1 MRALVLACA
10 FFVAC
15 GGSSGGSPAPS
26 GNGGAGPGGGPT
38 GPGTTN
44 PPPSAPAG
52 GGDWTQYRGSVRGTS
67 SLPGT
72 WDVSDVAALA
82 PAWTQD
88 LGSFGYSQPILSG
101 DAVYVAMGF
110 SAHVAAL
117 DLRTGSVRWM
127 RTDFDP
133 RVSTAC
139 GGVVRAGMWAA
150 PAIVGDALYVAAP
163 DGNVYSLR
171 TSDGSTVWASKV
183 ADGTP
188 AGHGEFV
195 QSSPAVS
202 TKLGKL
208 YLGVASTDHCD
219 EVAGRILSV
228 DLATGASQTVSLV
241 QPGQRGAAVWSSISI
256 DEDAGLLFA
265 STGNR
270 VNPTAAETLAQSIVS
285 LDAHTLAVVDH
296 WQNPTSLANS
306 DFGSSP
312 ALFEA
317 TDGTKLVAAANKDG
331 WLYVLRRDR
340 LSSGP
345 LWKAQLAVIDPAAP
359 SVGGD
364 PAAGFGSIVSP
375 TFTHGML
382 YAAGGKTT
390 AGEPGSVVAFDPLT
404 GAVRFRHATPGYVI
418 AAMPSVGDL
427 LVVESSSPD
436 NQRGWLEILDARDLT
451 LLRRFDG
458 PNATFA
464 APSMGHGRILWMDNL
479 GRLTALAG
487 SITP

>member
-1 MRALVLACA
+1 MRALAIACA
-10 FFVAC
+10 VLVAC
-15 GGSSGGSPAPS
+15 GGGGGGSPAQP
-26 GNGGAGPGGGPT
+26 GNGGSGTAPDAGPIAP
-38 GPGTTN
+38 N
-44 PPPSAPAG
+44 PPPGPAG
-52 GGDWTQYRGSVRGTS
+52 GGDWAQYRASVRGTS
-67 SLPGT
+67 SSSGT
-72 WDVSDVAALA
+72 WEVSDASAIGPL
-82 PAWTQD
+82 WTQN
-88 LGSFGYSQPILSG
+88 LGSFGYSQPMIVG
-101 DAVYVAMGF
+101 DSVYVAMGF

-117 DLRTGSVRWM
+117 DLRTGTTRWI
-127 RTDFDP
+127 RNDFSP
-133 RVSTAC
+133 AVATSC
-139 GGVVRAGMWAA
+139 GGTKRPGIWAA
-150 PAIVGDALYVAAP
+150 PAVSGDAVYVAAP

-171 TSDGSTVWASKV
+171 KTDGSTLWASKV
-183 ADGTP
+183 ADGTA

-202 TKLGKL
+202 TALGKL
-208 YLGVASTDHCD
+208 YLGVASSEHCD

-228 DLATGASQTVSLV
+228 DLATGASQTASLV
-241 QPGQRGAAVWSSISI
+241 GPGQRGAVIWSSISI

-270 VNPTAAETLAQSIVS
+270 VAAEPLAQSIVS
-285 LDAHTLAVVDH
+285 FDARTLTVVDH
-296 WQNPTSLANS
+296 WQDPTPLENS

-317 TDGTKLVAAANKDG
+317 SDGTKLVAAANKDG

-345 LWKAQLAVIDPAAP
+345 VWKSQLAVIDPAAP
-359 SVGGD
+359 TQGGD
-364 PAAGFGSIVSP
+364 PTQGFGSIVSP

-382 YAAGGKTT
+382 YAAGGRTP
-390 AGEPGSVVAFDPLT
+390 AGDPGSVVAFDPLT
-404 GAVRFRHATPGYVI
+404 GAARFRHVPPGYVI

-451 LLRRFDG
+451 LLKRFDG

-464 APSMGHGRILWMDNL
+464 APSMGHGVILWMDGA

-487 SITP
+487 SLKP

>member
-1 MRALVLACA
+1 MRALAFACA
-10 FFVAC
+10 FFIAC
-15 GGSSGGSPAPS
+15 GGSGGGSSASS
-26 GNGGAGPGGGPT
+26 GSVGAGGPPAT
-38 GPGTTN
+38 GPGTVN
-44 PPPSAPAG
+44 PPPSGPAG
-52 GGDWTQYRGSVRGTS
+52 GGDWAQYRGSVRGTS

-72 WDVSDVAALA
+72 WDVSDAAAIA
-82 PAWTQD
+82 PSWTQD
-88 LGSFGYSQPILSG
+88 LGSFGYSQPILAG
-101 DAVYVAMGF
+101 DSVYVTLGF

-117 DLRTGSVRWM
+117 DLRTGATRWM
-127 RTDFDP
+127 RSDFNP
-133 RVSTAC
+133 QVSTAC
-139 GGVVRAGMWAA
+139 GGVLHPGIWAA
-150 PAIVGDALYVAAP
+150 PAVSGDSVYVAAP

-171 TSDGSTVWASKV
+171 TSDGATAWKSKV

-188 AGHGEFV
+188 AGHGEFF
-195 QSSPAVS
+195 QSSPVVS
-202 TKLGKL
+202 TRLGKL

-241 QPGQRGAAVWSSISI
+241 PPGQRGAAVWSSISI

-270 VNPTAAETLAQSIVS
+270 VDPSVAETLSQSMVS

-296 WQNPTSLANS
+296 WQDPTPLANS

-312 ALFEA
+312 ALFEGEG
-317 TDGTKLVAAANKDG
+317 GTKLVAAANKDG
-331 WLYVLRRDR
+331 WLYVLRRDA
-340 LSSGP
+340 LSAGP
-345 LWKAQLAVIDPAAP
+345 VWKAELAVIDPAAP
-359 SVGGD
+359 SVGGN

-382 YAAGGKTT
+382 YAAGGRTPS
-390 AGEPGSVVAFDPLT
+390 GEPGSVVAFDPLT
-404 GAVRFRHATPGYVI
+404 GAMRFRHATPGYVI

-427 LVVESSSPD
+427 LVVESSAPD
-436 NQRGWLEILDARDLT
+436 NGRSWLEILDARDLT

-464 APSMGHGRILWMDNL
+464 APSMGHGRILWMDGL

-487 SITP
+487 SIAP

>member
-1 MRALVLACA
+1 MRALPFAMAL
-10 FFVAC
+10 FVAC
-15 GGSSGGSPAPS
+15 GGGSSAPS
-26 GNGGAGPGGGPT
+26 GNGGGGTDGGPPPS
-38 GPGTTN
+38 GPGTVT
-44 PPPSAPAG
+44 PPPAGPAG

-72 WDVSDVAALA
+72 WDVSDAAAIA

-88 LGSFGYSQPILSG
+88 LGSFGYSQPIIAG

-117 DLRTGSVRWM
+117 DLRTGSMRWM
-127 RTDFDP
+127 RTDFNP
-133 RVSTAC
+133 QVSTAC
-139 GGVVRAGMWAA
+139 GGTVRPGFWAA
-150 PAIVGDALYVAAP
+150 PAVSGDTVYVAGP
-163 DGNVYSLR
+163 DGNVYALR
-171 TSDGSTVWASKV
+171 TSDGETVWRSKV

-195 QSSPAVS
+195 QSSPVVS

-228 DLATGASQTVSLV
+228 DLATGASQTVWLV
-241 QPGQRGAAVWSSISI
+241 PPGQRGAAVWSSISI

-270 VNPTAAETLAQSIVS
+270 VDPSVAETLSQSMVS

-296 WQNPTSLANS
+296 WQDPTPLANS

-312 ALFEA
+312 ALFEGEG
-317 TDGTKLVAAANKDG
+317 GTKLVAAANKDG
-331 WLYVLRRDR
+331 WLYVLRRDA
-340 LSSGP
+340 LSAGP
-345 LWKAQLAVIDPAAP
+345 VWKAELAVIDPAAP
-359 SVGGD
+359 SVGGN

-382 YAAGGKTT
+382 YAAGGRTPS
-390 AGEPGSVVAFDPLT
+390 GEPGSVVAFDPLT
-404 GAVRFRHATPGYVI
+404 GAMRFRHATPGYVI

-427 LVVESSSPD
+427 LVVESSAPD
-436 NQRGWLEILDARDLT
+436 NGRSWLEILDARDLT

-464 APSMGHGRILWMDNL
+464 APSMGHGRILWMDGL

-487 SITP
+487 SIAP